1 MWAGGSRVFSVWH
14 PACPSVLGCGHG
26 SHIDTGKEAKR
37 MNRFLLIDQDDATAQ
52 RLGLGCFAEGIAVI
66 IAENVCEGVRR
77 LATTPVSL
85 IVVDVG
91 GLRLGAREHAALFDC
106 VAPGV
111 PVVVA
116 VRPDV
121 PLETRVALELAGF
134 RVLPKP
140 LAPDELLKTLVSAEV

>member
-1 MWAGGSRVFSVWH
+1 
-14 PACPSVLGCGHG
+14 
-26 SHIDTGKEAKR
+26 
-37 MNRFLLIDQDDATAQ
+37 MNRFLVIDQDHATTQ
-52 RLGLGCFAEGIAVI
+52 RLGLRCLAEDTAVI

-91 GLRLGAREHAALFDC
+91 RLRLGAREHATLFDR

-111 PVVVA
+111 PVVVT

-121 PLETRVALELAGF
+121 PLETRVALELAGLH
-134 RVLPKP
+134 VLPKP
-140 LAPDELLKTLVSAEV
+140 VTPDELLKILVAAEV

>member
-1 MWAGGSRVFSVWH
+1 
-14 PACPSVLGCGHG
+14 
-26 SHIDTGKEAKR
+26 
-37 MNRFLLIDQDDATAQ
+37 MNRFLVIDQDPATAQ
-52 RLGLGCFAEGIAVI
+52 RLGLRCLAEDIAVI
-66 IAENVCEGVRR
+66 IADNVCEGVRR

-91 GLRLGAREHAALFDC
+91 GLRLGVREHAALFDR

-111 PVVVA
+111 PVVVT
-116 VRPDV
+116 VRADV

-140 LAPDELLKTLVSAEV
+140 VALDELLKTLVSAEV

>member
-1 MWAGGSRVFSVWH
+1 
-14 PACPSVLGCGHG
+14 
-26 SHIDTGKEAKR
+26 
-37 MNRFLLIDQDDATAQ
+37 MNRFLVIDQDRAAAQ
-52 RLGLGCFAEGIAVI
+52 RLGLRCLAEDIAVI

-91 GLRLGAREHAALFDC
+91 GLRLGAREQAALFDR

-121 PLETRVALELAGF
+121 ALETRVALELAGF
-134 RVLPKP
+134 RVLPNP
-140 LAPDELLKTLVSAEV
+140 LTPDELLKALVSAEV